1 MLSSKLDAV
10 AMEYNQLLTSQ
21 LESQRQYFE
30 GLIAAAR
37 LDADKARLDMDRCGM
52 TDASAAACAPQLG
65 WPDAH
70 TRVCS
75 ARATCAAAEA
85 RAASAEQSS
94 AALTA
99 ENKELEKS
107 RRATERKLEEAQV
120 SQALELFR

>member
-70 TRVCS
+70 TACLQRPYDMRGCRG
-75 ARATCAAAEA
+75 ARREC
-85 RAASAEQSS
+85 
-94 AALTA
+94 
-99 ENKELEKS
+99 
-107 RRATERKLEEAQV
+107 
-120 SQALELFR
+120 